1 MFAVA
6 LRLALW
12 CLRIARYKDVPHP
25 RELAKGYPFRP
36 KRDALVHLIQERV
49 DAFTE
54 NADRQKRRAR
64 LWGWSLA
71 ALTAGLI
78 LAVVAIVQTGDRDGA
93 DRRQPTAGRCGVGP
107 AAIR

>member
-6 LRLALW
+6 LGLALW

-54 NADRQKRRAR
+54 NDDRLNRPGFCR
-64 LWGWSLA
+64 GW
-71 ALTAGLI
+71 
-78 LAVVAIVQTGDRDGA
+78 VHW
-93 DRRQPTAGRCGVGP
+93 GP
-107 AAIR
+107 ASVRTGS